1 MPASPVLGADSCTP
15 STAMGNKEWIE
26 RRTKTAKQAC
36 TPDFFHVFMGIVPVS
51 SRHKILYWNLY
62 RGILSF
68 SEVRKVRCQPVV
80 NISRRRMRHNNMKRL
95 ELFMRGAEA
104 AIFLIFLGEE
114 ICLYPFIRPKIDR
127 QDMRCH

>member
-51 SRHKILYWNLY
+51 SCHKILYWNLY
-62 RGILSF
+62 SGILFF

-80 NISRRRMRHNNMKRL
+80 NVSRRRMRHNSMKRL
-95 ELFMRGAEA
+95 EPLHEGRRSSN
-104 AIFLIFLGEE
+104 FLDPVPRQIL
-114 ICLYPFIRPKIDR
+114 ICHDFNGFHKAS
-127 QDMRCH
+127 